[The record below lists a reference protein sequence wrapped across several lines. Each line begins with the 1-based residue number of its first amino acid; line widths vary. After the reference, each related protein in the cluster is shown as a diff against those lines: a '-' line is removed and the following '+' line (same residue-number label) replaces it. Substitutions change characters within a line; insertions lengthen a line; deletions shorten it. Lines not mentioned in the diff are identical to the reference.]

1 MDHFAYRSRS
11 LYCENIPVAQLA
23 ERYGTPLYIYS
34 KATLVH
40 HLHQIQ
46 EAFKEVEPLICY
58 SVKTNGNVAL
68 CNVMAEHGSGFDVT
82 SGGELH
88 RALLAG
94 GKGEKIVFA
103 GVGNSA
109 MPLIIMSRFLMLKVS
124 RNCMPWAM
132 LQNQWGRSHL
142 SH

>member
-40 HLHQIQ
+40 HLRQIQ

-68 CNVMAEHGSGFDVT
+68 
-82 SGGELH
+82 
-88 RALLAG
+88 
-94 GKGEKIVFA
+94 
-103 GVGNSA
+103 
-109 MPLIIMSRFLMLKVS
+109 
-124 RNCMPWAM
+124 
-132 LQNQWGRSHL
+132 
-142 SH
+142 